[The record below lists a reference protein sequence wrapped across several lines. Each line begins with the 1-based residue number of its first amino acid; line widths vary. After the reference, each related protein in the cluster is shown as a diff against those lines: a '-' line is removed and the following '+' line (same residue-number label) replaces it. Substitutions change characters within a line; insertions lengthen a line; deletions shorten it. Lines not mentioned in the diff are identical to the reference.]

1 MKTQE
6 DAVNT
11 LEELGLTMVQAKTYL
26 AIIENN
32 VSTIKEIASTSK
44 VARTDLYRSIRELE
58 EKGLVERVLSKPN
71 RFIAIPIGECI
82 DSLYRRIVE
91 RNRELQK
98 KIAKLRNDCKNNENK
113 SFTEAMASKYILV
126 PKSRA
131 IKRIGKAIDA
141 TNEYIEVV
149 SSWIR
154 FSTAIF
160 SLAHELKDAWSR
172 GVECRFV
179 VEKPESE
186 EALPNGLGACRK
198 NPHCRIRFIPCSPTT
213 VVSIYDGKEVMVIE
227 NPVAPLKESSVLW
240 SNNRSL
246 ISMIHDFFEIVWIT
260 AKEDSF
266 FQTDTEID
274 HDQSIWG
281 SESRQAFPKT

>member
-1 MKTQE
+1 LKTQE

-71 RFIAIPIGECI
+71 RFQAVPIGECV

-91 RNRELQK
+91 RNIELQK

-113 SFTEAMASKYILV
+113 SLTEANASKYVLV

-131 IKRIGKAIDA
+131 IERIGKAIDS
-141 TNEYIEVV
+141 TKEYIDVV
-149 SSWIR
+149 SSWKR

-160 SLAHELKDAWSR
+160 SSANKLEHAWSR

-179 VEKPESE
+179 IEKPESLE
-186 EALPNGLGACRK
+186 TLQNGLGSCRK
-198 NPHCRIRFIPCSPTT
+198 NPHCRIRFIPSSPRT
-213 VVSIYDGKEVMVIE
+213 VLSIYDGKEGMVIE
-227 NPVAPLKESSVLW
+227 NPIAPLKESSILL
-240 SNNRSL
+240 SNNRSF

-260 AKEDSF
+260 AKEDPF
-266 FQTDTEID
+266 FQTDTELD
-274 HDQSIWG
+274 HDKSFRG
-281 SESRQAFPKT
+281 SENSQAFLAE